1 MVDGGDVATVTGLA
15 AELRRALARCCGLPS
30 WNSGQWGTQ
39 GVAGKTV
46 RLLRW
51 RMGGST
57 LAGAGFGDGGGG
69 TRLAIAVAR
78 KEEAKW
84 GNEGAAECGR
94 VLER

>member
-1 MVDGGDVATVTGLA
+1 
-15 AELRRALARCCGLPS
+15 
-30 WNSGQWGTQ
+30 
-39 GVAGKTV
+39 
-46 RLLRW
+46 
-51 RMGGST
+51 MGGSA